1 MSSIALA
8 PVALFAFNRPEH
20 TRKTLEAI
28 AGNTLASATDLFVF
42 VDGPRN
48 GEDVARIRE
57 VCAIAEAV
65 KSFRSLTIVRQDAN
79 KGLAQSIVEGINRVL
94 EDHDRIIVLED
105 DIVTSPAF
113 LNYMNESLSR
123 FEDEK
128 KVWHICGYNEPTGGR
143 DTRKTY
149 FSRLMNCWGWG
160 TWRDRW
166 QHFEKNPDKLLTE
179 FTPDMIERFDLEI
192 GEKFWFQVLANA
204 DGRMNTWAIFWYAT
218 IFKQDGLCLN
228 PQVSYVTNIG
238 FDGSGVHCN
247 VDESRNKKRKLN
259 RETNIKYPEVFVED
273 RNEFELLKKFYL
285 QKKKGPG
292 KLGKLKNKVFGK
304 LLKKRI

>member
-1 MSSIALA
+1 MMDRRDLA

-20 TRKTLEAI
+20 TRKTLAAI
-28 AGNTLASATDLFVF
+28 ASNALASATDLFIF

-48 GEDVARIRE
+48 EEDVAQIRE
-57 VCAIAEAV
+57 VCAIADAV
-65 KSFRSLTIVRQDAN
+65 KSFRSLTLVRQDVN

-94 EDHDRIIVLED
+94 EEHDKIIVMED

-113 LNYMNESLSR
+113 LNYMNNSLSR

-179 FTPDMIERFDLEI
+179 FTPDMIQRFDLEI

-204 DGRMNTWAIFWYAT
+204 DGRMNTWAIFWYAA

-228 PQVSYVTNIG
+228 PQVTFVTNIG

-247 VDESRNKKRKLN
+247 VDESRNIKRKLN
-259 RETNIKYPEVFVED
+259 QEIKVEYPKNIEED
-273 RNEFELLKKFYL
+273 KFEFEELKNFYKN
-285 QKKKGPG
+285 KKKKSGIIK
-292 KLGKLKNKVFGK
+292 KLMKKIFGK
-304 LLKKRI
+304 ILK